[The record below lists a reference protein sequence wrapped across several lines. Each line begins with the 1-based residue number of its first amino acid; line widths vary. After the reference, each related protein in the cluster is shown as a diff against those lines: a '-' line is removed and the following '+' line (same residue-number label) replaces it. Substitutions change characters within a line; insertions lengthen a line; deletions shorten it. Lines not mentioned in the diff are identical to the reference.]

1 MADEI
6 INEEVLISTETLSH
20 FKVKQDLENEN
31 KFKKKDDATD
41 LKGAVRYD
49 AAQVLTEEQKAQA
62 RANIGAGTS
71 DITESGEGAVRYDV
85 QQALDE
91 DDKARARANIG
102 ATDGTWESM
111 PDKPFGK
118 TGYKYEWDGNTDGLE
133 VLGVVEGFD
142 FYKVSSDVISQD
154 ELLGA
159 SVKVCFDDDYIEG
172 EITQDGNIS
181 VVQTSTGNLI
191 VLNGGQL
198 PILCVLAQ
206 TGEDT
211 FATTTFTVETTGL
224 WFLHSTEQKGFTQY
238 LQKNYSVKK
247 IDKEFLPDDINVELP
262 EGLVTTDENGLIPT
276 SMLPSYVDDVIEG
289 YYNTEDSLFYEEA
302 EFTTAIIGETGKI
315 YTDLASRDIYRWSG
329 SVFVQINPKTY
340 RLATNDDIDAL
351 FSK

>member
-20 FKVKQDLENEN
+20 FKVKQDLENET

-91 DDKARARANIG
+91 ENKARARANIG
-102 ATDGTWESM
+102 TTDGTWENM
-111 PDKPFGK
+111 PDKPFGVS
-118 TGYKYEWDGNTDGLE
+118 GYSIEWDGVTTEGLPFVEVADGM
-133 VLGVVEGFD
+133 G
-142 FYKVSSDVISQD
+142 FYKGSDIIPTKEELIGANCVGADGEGKPTSFIITAEDIGDYNEYCYGKIPTPCFLIATQETDVSILGMTLHFTAGTWFISY
-154 ELLGA
+154 GIPM
-159 SVKVCFDDDYIEG
+159 S
-172 EITQDGNIS
+172 IT
-181 VVQTSTGNLI
+181 V
-191 VLNGGQL
+191 GG
-198 PILCVLAQ
+198 I
-206 TGEDT
+206 
-211 FATTTFTVETTGL
+211 
-224 WFLHSTEQKGFTQY
+224 
-238 LQKNYSVKK
+238 KK
-247 IDKEFLPDDINVELP
+247 IDKKFLPDDIGVPDNV
-262 EGLVTTDENGLIPT
+262 VTTDENGLIPT

-302 EFTTAIIGETGKI
+302 EFTTAITGETGKI
-315 YTDLASRDIYRWSG
+315 YTDLASKDIYRWSG

-351 FSK
+351 FGK